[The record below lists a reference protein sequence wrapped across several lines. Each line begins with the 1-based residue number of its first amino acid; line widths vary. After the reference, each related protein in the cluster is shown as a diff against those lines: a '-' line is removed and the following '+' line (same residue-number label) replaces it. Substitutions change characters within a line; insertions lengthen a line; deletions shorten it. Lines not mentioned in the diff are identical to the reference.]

1 MDPEVV
7 ECSICKDKILKSE
20 AVFFNGRYYCSH
32 CFRNYVVER
41 PSEGNIFYASFIA
54 SFVSSILS
62 FLRGVAVVFSYVN
75 ISSFSS
81 TLWDKESVI
90 LLSNLFLIVGS
101 LSLFVGIVFLLSGV
115 YLRNAK
121 NVRGRQY
128 GSISVKVD
136 LVLIFL
142 FVLFVWMLQS
152 SEITQNS
159 LILYYLIAAVPNT
172 ISDSFLLIVL
182 PTLGSDEFSIRR

>member
-1 MDPEVV
+1 MSSEIV

-20 AVFFNGRYYCSH
+20 AVFFNGKYYCSH
-32 CFRNYVVER
+32 CFRNYIVER
-41 PSEGNIFYASFIA
+41 PSEGSIFYASFIA
-54 SFVSSILS
+54 SLISSVLS
-62 FLRGVAVVFSYVN
+62 FFRGITVVFSYINV
-75 ISSFSS
+75 SSFSS
-81 TLWDKESVI
+81 TLWSKESII
-90 LLSNLFLIVGS
+90 LLSNLFLFVGS
-101 LSLFVGIVFLLSGV
+101 LSLFISLVFLLSGV
-115 YLRNAK
+115 YLHNAK

-152 SEITQNS
+152 SEVVQNS
-159 LILYYLIAAVPNT
+159 FVLYYLIAAVPNT

-182 PTLGSDEFSIRR
+182 PTLGSDEFSIRQ